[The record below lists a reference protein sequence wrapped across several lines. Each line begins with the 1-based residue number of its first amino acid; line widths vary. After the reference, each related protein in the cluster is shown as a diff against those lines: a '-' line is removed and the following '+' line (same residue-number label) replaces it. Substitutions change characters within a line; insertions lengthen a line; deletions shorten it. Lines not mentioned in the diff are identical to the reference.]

1 MGVNQ
6 AVSEAAFQE
15 QVVSL
20 ARLCGWEV
28 NHTRRSIVREGRW
41 ATATS
46 MSGFPDLTLWD
57 PRAGGLVFAE
67 LKAQKGRLSVAQK
80 ACIASLRA
88 AGLDVRVWRPAD
100 WDEIEALLQRRPS

>member
-1 MGVNQ
+1 MKVSLTL
-6 AVSEAAFQE
+6 SEAAFQE
-15 QVVSL
+15 QVVAL
-20 ARLCGWEV
+20 AHLMGWEV

-46 MSGFPDLTLWD
+46 RAGFPDLTLWD

-67 LKAQKGRLSVAQK
+67 LKAQKGRLSADQK

-88 AGLDVRVWRPAD
+88 AGCDVRVWRPAD
-100 WDEIEALLQRRPS
+100 WDEIEALLQRKG